1 MLLKIKSFLQILW
14 ESMIEAQEKRAEYY
28 RKTRRFME

>member
-1 MLLKIKSFLQILW
+1 MLLKIKSFLQMLW
-14 ESMIEAQEKRAEYY
+14 DSMIEGQVKRAEYY